1 MSIDFKFRDLFTSRH
16 TKFLEAELVR
26 VRLEYQ
32 AEIRRLRAELEKVSA
47 LVNSSPRPEGFA
59 DWLRRQKKT
68 LARPEGESTKFAEEL
83 EKHNAIIEKEE
94 AECQSLSPSRNAN
107 GRAAAALSP
116 TN

>member
-1 MSIDFKFRDLFTSRH
+1 VSIDFKFRDLFTSRH

-32 AEIRRLRAELEKVSA
+32 AEIRRLREELQKMSVLVSPLPA
-47 LVNSSPRPEGFA
+47 PEGFA
-59 DWLRRQKKT
+59 EWLRRQKKT
-68 LARPEGESTKFAEEL
+68 MARSEGESTTFAEEL

-94 AECQSLSPSRNAN
+94 AECQSLSPSQNRN
-107 GRAAAALSP
+107 GRAAAARSP